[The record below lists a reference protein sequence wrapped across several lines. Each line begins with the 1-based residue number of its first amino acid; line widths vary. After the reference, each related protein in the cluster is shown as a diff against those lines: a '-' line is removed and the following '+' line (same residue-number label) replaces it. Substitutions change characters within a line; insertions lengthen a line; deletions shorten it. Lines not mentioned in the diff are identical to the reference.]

1 MSQEHFGDCLYCG
14 TSNSY
19 SSFNCCSCHT
29 QLPWAQ
35 ALTQMLAQGQP
46 QAQPQS
52 QLAYAPPIHAQM
64 QAPPGS
70 FAPQPIASAA
80 PKYCAHCGS
89 GHSAGARFCSGCG
102 TAILSAQLAQPAD
115 PPGASPRFAFGWPL
129 QAQAAMPT
137 ALPTAQ
143 GQGGFM
149 FSPHQS
155 VNVNVVTEQKSEKKG
170 RGRGWLSRLFVLFFT
185 ACAILATLALLGGA
199 GPQFVMCATLAFFA
213 GIIAALA
220 K

>member
-46 QAQPQS
+46 QS
-52 QLAYAPPIHAQM
+52 QLAYAPPMHAQM
-64 QAPPGS
+64 QAPQGS
-70 FAPQPIASAA
+70 FAGQPIAAS

-89 GHSAGARFCSGCG
+89 GHSPGARFCSGCG
-102 TAILSAQLAQPAD
+102 TAILSAQLAQQPQQTDA
-115 PPGASPRFAFGWPL
+115 PRLAFGWPL
-129 QAQAAMPT
+129 QVQAALPV
-137 ALPTAQ
+137 AVPTAQ

-155 VNVNVVTEQKSEKKG
+155 VNVNVVTEQKIEKKG

-185 ACAILATLALLGGA
+185 ACTALAILALLGGA
-199 GPQFVMCATLAFFA
+199 GPQFVACATLAFFA